1 MIERY
6 QLHQMEIIMRI
17 AVTGA
22 SGQLGQ
28 LVISQLLERTEAKNI
43 VALVRNPEKASDL
56 SSKGI
61 EVRAFDYGHDAD
73 KLSVQLAGIDKL
85 LLISSSEVGQRTVQ
99 HQNVINAAKLAD
111 VKFIVYTSLL
121 NADTSPLLLA
131 QEHVETEQYLKKSDI
146 PYTLLR
152 NNWYSENYAM
162 GLAQAVEHGKIF
174 GATHH
179 GKITSASR
187 LDYATAA
194 AVVLTQEG
202 HENKVYEL
210 AGDTSYTLDDVA
222 KWGSEISKKEV
233 IYQDLPEEEY
243 KALLVQ
249 LGIPEGFAGILADSD
264 EGVSKGGL
272 YSDSKDLHQLIG
284 RATTSMQETIKEFL
298 S

>member
-1 MIERY
+1 
-6 QLHQMEIIMRI
+6 MRI

-28 LVISQLLERTEAKNI
+28 FVISQLLERTEAKNI
-43 VALVRNPEKASDL
+43 VALVRNPEKVSGL

-61 EVRAFDYGHDAD
+61 EVRAFDYSHEGD
-73 KLSVQLAGIDKL
+73 KLSAQLSGIDKL

-99 HQNVINAAKLAD
+99 HQNVINAAKLAN

-121 NADTSPLLLA
+121 KADTSPLLLA
-131 QEHVETEQYLKKSDI
+131 QEHVETEQYLKTSNI
-146 PYTLLR
+146 AYTLLR
-152 NNWYSENYAM
+152 NSWYNENYAM
-162 GLAQAVEHGKIF
+162 GLAQAVEQGKIF

-179 GKITSASR
+179 GKIASASR

-222 KWGSEISKKEV
+222 KWASEISKKEV
-233 IYQDLPEEEY
+233 IYQDLSKEEY
-243 KALLVQ
+243 QALLIQVG
-249 LGIPEGFAGILADSD
+249 LPEGFASVLTDSD
-264 EGVSKGGL
+264 EGVSKNAL
-272 YSDSKDLHQLIG
+272 YSNSKDLHQLIG